1 MYSFLVRKTSQA
13 QPLYTPYMENNQI
26 YTTNDLTQL
35 AAKYKEVI
43 AIYPTEQVKVIQ
55 ELDPNI
61 SITIV
66 DTPTA

>member
-35 AAKYKEVI
+35 AAKYKEII

-66 DTPTA
+66 DAPTA

>member
-35 AAKYKEVI
+35 AAKYKDII
-43 AIYPTEQVKVIQ
+43 AIYPMGQVKVIQ
-55 ELDPNI
+55 ELEP
-61 SITIV
+61 SILVEIT
-66 DTPTA
+66 DN

>member
-13 QPLYTPYMENNQI
+13 QSLYTPYMENNQI
-26 YTTNDLTQL
+26 YTTDDLTQL